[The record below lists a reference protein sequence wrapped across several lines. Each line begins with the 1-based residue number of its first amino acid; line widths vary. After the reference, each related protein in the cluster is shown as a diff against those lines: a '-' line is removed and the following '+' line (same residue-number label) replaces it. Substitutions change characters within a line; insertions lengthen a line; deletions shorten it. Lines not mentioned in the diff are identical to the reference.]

1 MPSIAVHCAD
11 TTRSA
16 PDLVYINGPLVQEV
30 IQTYNPTY
38 NASYFVQQSLRLFS
52 DPAAAAGDD
61 GIDVRTFIDSFM
73 VLGLNHTNKVCVCLS
88 VCPCL
93 CYACAVH
100 VPSVFMLLTLM
111 CGVVWMCLW
120 A

>member
-1 MPSIAVHCAD
+1 MPSIAVQCAD

-61 GIDVRTFIDSFM
+61 GIDVRMFIDSFM
-73 VLGLNHTNKVCVCLS
+73 VLGLNHTNKVCVCVCLS
-88 VCPCL
+88 VCLCL
-93 CYACAVH
+93 CYSCAVH
-100 VPSVFMLLTLM
+100 AHSLM

-120 A
+120 ALLRS